1 MEWVDLT
8 YACISLYT
16 IAVPL
21 KGLDESLNL
30 PEFLV
35 MGPMEGT
42 HRRMSWRTCSQ
53 KLIFQGW

>member
-1 MEWVDLT
+1 MEWVDLS

-21 KGLDESLNL
+21 KGLGESSNL

-35 MGPMEGT
+35 MGPM
-42 HRRMSWRTCSQ
+42 
-53 KLIFQGW
+53 

>member
-1 MEWVDLT
+1 MACIFVQLEWVDLS

-21 KGLDESLNL
+21 KGLGESSNL

-35 MGPMEGT
+35 MGPM
-42 HRRMSWRTCSQ
+42 
-53 KLIFQGW
+53 